1 MEPWSAAAVAAPC
14 SLAGVYSLVGV
25 QATSMLFTL
34 FEGNVSFEIF
44 GTFTVISKS
53 NKKVCIYQTKI
64 VLYTFFDLLRRYVF
78 DVVSYHIIW
87 RQLLFCSHS

>member
-14 SLAGVYSLVGV
+14 SLPSVYSLVGV

-53 NKKVCIYQTKI
+53 NKKVSIYQTKI
-64 VLYTFFDLLRRYVF
+64 VLYTYFF
-78 DVVSYHIIW
+78 
-87 RQLLFCSHS
+87 QLVETKCI

>member
-53 NKKVCIYQTKI
+53 NKKISIYQTKI
-64 VLYTFFDLLRRYVF
+64 SLLYLLG
-78 DVVSYHIIW
+78 
-87 RQLLFCSHS
+87 LGLF